1 MKAAM
6 LVMSIAFVTNVGVS
20 SAGPLPAPAVSVR
33 TYNYAAVPAA
43 TLLAGRSEADQIFRS
58 AGIPLVWID
67 CRVPGSE
74 DGRAC
79 IEPLLPGR
87 DLILRLVDRMPAG
100 DARLVALGESMLDRE
115 ARAGVL
121 MTIDMFP
128 IRAVAERASSP
139 VATLL
144 GRAFA
149 HEIGHLLLGSGGHPR
164 MGLMRALW
172 SQEELRG
179 LRPAHWGFSPREAAR
194 MRQKLLVKSRTAD

>member
-1 MKAAM
+1 
-6 LVMSIAFVTNVGVS
+6 
-20 SAGPLPAPAVSVR
+20 
-33 TYNYAAVPAA
+33 
-43 TLLAGRSEADQIFRS
+43 
-58 AGIPLVWID
+58 
-67 CRVPGSE
+67 
-74 DGRAC
+74 
-79 IEPLLPGR
+79 
-87 DLILRLVDRMPAG
+87 
-100 DARLVALGESMLDRE
+100 
-115 ARAGVL
+115 

-139 VATLL
+139 AATLL
-144 GRAFA
+144 GRAIA